1 MNEVC
6 HSDEEQTGNGPGQRP
21 AQGSKSQSIL
31 NIQGDTIVKN
41 LNCRKKP
48 EWVPV
53 SQCQKTQKETLQ
65 VRETLF
71 FQAENISK
79 VNGVHFEKVAMP
91 KKFQRETLW
100 FLYFCKHK

>member
-71 FQAENISK
+71 FSSRKHFKSEWGTLRKSRNAEKIPKGDPLVSLFLQA
-79 VNGVHFEKVAMP
+79 
-91 KKFQRETLW
+91 
-100 FLYFCKHK
+100 